1 MERDNDGATPAHF
14 AAARGKYFA
23 HARYSF
29 SLWFYLQ
36 NCEAK
41 FNSESLLLRLASTLR
56 IQGADVESMKVTTG
70 TFSHAE

>member
-23 HARYSF
+23 HARYKLF
-29 SLWFYLQ
+29 TLVLPTELWGKIQQWKLIT
-36 NCEAK
+36 EA
-41 FNSESLLLRLASTLR
+41 LSTLQ
-56 IQGADVESMKVTTG
+56 IQGVDVESMKVTTG